1 MQTKK
6 RIGVIVLT
14 ALIFGF
20 IMVGCRGAKRQGCP
34 TFNSIEIEI
43 QQSDV
48 FNG

>member
-6 RIGVIVLT
+6 RIGVVLM
-14 ALIFGF
+14 ALLMFGF
-20 IMVGCRGAKRQGCP
+20 ILAGCRSSKRQGCP

-43 QQSDV
+43 QQSNV